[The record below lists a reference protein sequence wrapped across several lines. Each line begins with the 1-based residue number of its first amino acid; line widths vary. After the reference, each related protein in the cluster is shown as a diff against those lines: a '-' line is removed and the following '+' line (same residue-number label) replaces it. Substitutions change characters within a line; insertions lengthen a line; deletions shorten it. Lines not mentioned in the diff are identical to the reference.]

1 MGRHCLVATMKL
13 LLLVFVISSA
23 AALETYTETRDITDS
38 AGTTFSCLYTLV
50 YDATRKVVYR
60 RQSTVKCDPD
70 TNGKQTTEEIIIAEA
85 GMSVAVT
92 YQPRKGK
99 TGIKKTVVSEY
110 VAPTTTAAP
119 AETTT
124 AAPAAPGTTGMP
136 GTGGMM
142 DGVMDCTCMPNMT
155 AMQESMMDMDFES
168 MMSANGRA
176 IRYVKKVE
184 NGQLRVRPVPVVKDR
199 IIGALI
205 IAALR
210 SQIQSLITS
219 AISNAISSALAGR
232 SLEPTNKVS
241 KVALRQLLP
250 ALGNGGLFGQVDG
263 AASSGTNVM
272 EEMAMNMAQQQIEQ
286 MLASGQLEEM
296 AMEFLSSGQME
307 QMVQDFMADPETEQ
321 MMNDM
326 MAELL
331 RPPTEEESAMMM
343 SMVEDLMKPPTEEEM
358 AEMEQA
364 WKEMMSSMMSEE
376 EMAQLEQA
384 WKDWEAQMEE
394 GWQANGGLMG
404 MMGMTGEDMQMLMPM
419 MEMKAHCQCTSSNV
433 PYGQMAMPSMPTA
446 AGRK

>member
-1 MGRHCLVATMKL
+1 MGSFGRHCLVATMKL
-13 LLLVFVISSA
+13 LLLVFVVSSA

-38 AGTTFSCLYTLV
+38 AGTTFSCLYTIV

-119 AETTT
+119 A

-199 IIGALI
+199 IIGAILI
-205 IAALR
+205 SGLR
-210 SQIQSLITS
+210 SQIQTAITS
-219 AISNAISSALAGR
+219 AISSAISSALGR

-241 KVALRQLLP
+241 KVALRQLFNGGGLLGQ
-250 ALGNGGLFGQVDG
+250 LGNGGLLGQVDG
-263 AASSGTNVM
+263 AASSGTNV
-272 EEMAMNMAQQQIEQ
+272 
-286 MLASGQLEEM
+286 
-296 AMEFLSSGQME
+296 MEFLSSGQME

-326 MAELL
+326 MGELL

-343 SMVEDLMKPPTEEEM
+343 SMVEELMKPPTEEE
-358 AEMEQA
+358 
-364 WKEMMSSMMSEE
+364 
-376 EMAQLEQA
+376 
-384 WKDWEAQMEE
+384 
-394 GWQANGGLMG
+394 
-404 MMGMTGEDMQMLMPM
+404 
-419 MEMKAHCQCTSSNV
+419 
-433 PYGQMAMPSMPTA
+433 
-446 AGRK
+446 